1 MNPTLEVSQLTKSYD
16 GVRAVDDLNLNLK
29 SGTFTALI
37 GPSGCGKSTTLQMIA
52 GLVRPEHGRISIDGV
67 DVALVPPERRPVSMV
82 FQKPLLFPHLTV
94 AQNVAFGLR
103 MQKVSRSAASLRVSD
118 MLERVQLDG
127 FGDRRPQELSG
138 GQEQRVALARALVL
152 EPTLIL
158 LDEPFSQLDVPLRAE
173 MRALVRDLHES
184 SGVTTLFVTHDQG
197 EAVEIADRIV
207 VMLGGRLEALGSPE
221 QLYAAPPTLEAAR
234 FLGVANELR
243 GEASRS
249 TFTLAGVDLDVGS
262 SSVTGPAIL
271 VVRPETVALSPPTAL
286 GTVGVSI
293 DSVQFAGTH
302 LVVSAHT
309 DDQQV
314 VTIHVPVGTPILV
327 GERAGVTFATSRCAV
342 FAEARS

>member
-1 MNPTLEVSQLTKSYD
+1 MNPTLEVSHLTKSYD
-16 GVRAVDDLNLNLK
+16 GVRAVDDLDLNLRPG
-29 SGTFTALI
+29 SFTALI

-52 GLVRPEHGRISIDGV
+52 GLVRPDQGRISIEGV

-103 MQKVSRSAASLRVSD
+103 MQKVSRSAASLRVAD
-118 MLERVQLDG
+118 MLERVQLEG
-127 FGDRRPQELSG
+127 FGDRRPHELSG

-152 EPTLIL
+152 EPALIL

-173 MRALVRDLHES
+173 MRALVRDLHDS

-197 EAVEIADRIV
+197 ESVEIADQIM
-207 VMLGGRLEALGSPE
+207 VMLGGRAEALGSPE
-221 QLYAAPPTLEAAR
+221 ELYAAPPTLEAAR

-243 GEASRS
+243 GEASS
-249 TFTLAGVDLDVGS
+249 TTFSLAGVDVDVGRS
-262 SSVTGPAIL
+262 AVTGPAIL
-271 VVRPETVALSPPTAL
+271 VVRPETLVLTPATAPRA
-286 GTVGVSI
+286 VGVVI

-309 DDQQV
+309 DDLQEV
-314 VTIHVPVGTPILV
+314 ALHVPVGTPVVV
-327 GERAGVTFATSRCAV
+327 GERAGVTFAADRCTV
-342 FAEARS
+342 FAEART